1 MTREC
6 ILRVAIA
13 TPLRRLFDYLPP
25 DSFDIKNLHLGI
37 RVSVPFG
44 RRKEV
49 SGIIIS
55 IGDTSDF
62 PLNKLKKINV
72 VIDKHPILEKKHL
85 NFLIWASKYYHY
97 PIGEVVFSALPTW
110 LRKNNAIELFRES
123 VWSVTEKGIA
133 TDPNLISKSP
143 KQAQILNFIQQSQ
156 TAVNESEL
164 NNNYPRAKQ
173 SLLALEKKE
182 LITKE
187 LLDPIEP
194 AEKEI
199 KINKSPFKLNKE
211 QKSAIKEILNS
222 LESSATF
229 LLDGLTGSG
238 KTEVYMSVMEPVI
251 KAGRQCLVLL
261 PEIGLTPQQIQ
272 RFKDRFEVDIA
283 IQHSGL
289 SETERTKHWQ
299 DAKTGKA
306 KIILGTRSAVWT
318 PLANPG
324 LYIIDEEHDLSYKQQ
339 DSFRYSARDM
349 LIIRATRD
357 KRPAVLGSATPSLET
372 LHNAN
377 KERYQHLILPAR
389 AGEAKPPTHRIL
401 DVRGKKMF
409 GPLSQLLVDEIRTHL
424 NNKNQVLLFLN
435 RRGYASHLYCHHC
448 GWKAECERCEL
459 PYTYHKYNNRMVCH
473 HCDSNRRSIKH
484 CPECEEEL
492 LFLGHGTERIEEVLA
507 ELFPKAIVA
516 RIDRDTTRKKNAM
529 NEYLEKIHSGE
540 IDILIGTQML
550 AKGHHFPN
558 VTLTGIVDADRGL
571 FSTDF
576 RASERLAQLFMQVS
590 GRTGRG
596 SKEGTVVV
604 QTHNPEHP
612 LFKQLI
618 EHGYNY
624 FSKSLLQER
633 KHASLPPHAYMAFL
647 RAEAH
652 NANDAK
658 RFINDAIMQL
668 NLLTQNAL
676 QLFGPIPALIEKR
689 SGRYRYQLIIQSSSR
704 KSLHSHLDQ
713 WLDKLDEMKTAK
725 KVRWSIDIDPQDMT

>member
-1 MTREC
+1 MTKKNC

-25 DSFDIKNLHLGI
+25 DSTDTSKFKPGV

-44 RRKEV
+44 RRKDVVGMIV
-49 SGIIIS
+49 SIN
-55 IGDTSDF
+55 DKSDF
-62 PLNKLKKINV
+62 PQHKLKKINYA
-72 VIDKHPILEKKHL
+72 IDKQALLENKHL
-85 NFLIWASKYYHY
+85 KFLVWASNYYHY
-97 PIGEVVFSALPTW
+97 PIGEVIFSALPAW
-110 LRKNNAIELFRES
+110 LRKNNPIGDFRES
-123 VWSVTEKGIA
+123 VWSLTEKGIT
-133 TDPNLISKSP
+133 TDPNLIKKAP
-143 KQAQILNFIQQSQ
+143 KQAQILNFIQLNK

-164 NNNYPRAKQ
+164 NSLYSRSKQ

-182 LITKE
+182 LIIKEFKE
-187 LLDPIEP
+187 LTD
-194 AEKEI
+194 KEI
-199 KINKSPFKLNKE
+199 KINKSSFKLNKE
-211 QKSAIKEILNS
+211 QKDATNTILKSIDNAS
-222 LESSATF
+222 TF

-238 KTEVYMSVMEPVI
+238 KTEVYMSIMEPII
-251 KAGRQCLVLL
+251 KANKQCLVLL

-272 RFKDRFEVDIA
+272 RFKDRFEVDMA

-289 SETERTKHWQ
+289 SDSERTKYWH

-306 KIILGTRSAVWT
+306 KIILGTRSAIWT

-339 DSFRYSARDM
+339 DTFRYSARDM
-349 LIIRATRD
+349 LVIRASRD
-357 KRPAVLGSATPSLET
+357 KVPAILGSATPSLET
-372 LHNAN
+372 LHNTQ
-377 KERYQHLILPAR
+377 KELYKHLILPVR
-389 AGEAKPPTHRIL
+389 AGKAKPPKYQLL
-401 DVRGKKMF
+401 DVRGKKMY
-409 GPLSQLLVDEIRTHL
+409 GPISQLLVDEISKHL
-424 NNKNQVLLFLN
+424 QNKNQILLFLN
-435 RRGYASHLYCHHC
+435 RRGYAAHLFCHHC
-448 GWKAECERCEL
+448 GWKVECERCEL
-459 PYTYHKYNNRMVCH
+459 PYTYHKSSNRLHCH
-473 HCDSNRRSIKH
+473 HCDSQKRNVQQ
-484 CPECEEEL
+484 CPECEEPL
-492 LFLGHGTERIEEVLA
+492 LLLGHGTERIEEVLA
-507 ELFPKAIVA
+507 ELFPKATIS

-529 NEYLEKIHSGE
+529 NDYLEKIHSGE

-596 SKEGTVVV
+596 TKEGTVVV

-618 EHGYNY
+618 DHGYNF

-633 KHASLPPHAYMAFL
+633 QHSSLPPYTYMAFL

-658 RFINDAIMQL
+658 RFINDATMKL
-668 NLLTQNAL
+668 NSLTKKSL

-689 SGRYRYQLIIQSSSR
+689 SGRYRYQLIIQSSNR
-704 KSLHSHLDQ
+704 KSLHSHLES
-713 WLDKLDEMKTAK
+713 WLDELDHVKSGK
-725 KVRWSIDIDPQDMT
+725 KVRWSLDIDPQDMA